1 MIMKSLKIK
10 LLALA
15 IAAVTFTATAQKNVR
30 QAFDAIINCPE
41 AKVTESHS
49 LEKDPNTF
57 VKTGQCDI
65 YCFELPASKIGLIN
79 NALKAFAKDS
89 EKAYAYNRGTSI
101 RNSSGITV
109 AVGNDRNSGVKVTR
123 PGHEYVYSLFLAPKQ
138 EDAEGIYRYAY
149 CMNYKES
156 GSKITGKLAVTYATT
171 LKYRQEH
178 SSRRLRIHTSP
189 APEKWVE
196 SVMGQTTRLY
206 RVNKKDLKLPVAR
219 KIYSVVSSVNRDS
232 VSTGD
237 INTAREII
245 ITARDDPGNSDRMV
259 QTILNQCL
267 EILK

>member
-15 IAAVTFTATAQKNVR
+15 IAAVTFMATAQKNVQ
-30 QAFDAIINCPE
+30 QAFDAIISCPE
-41 AKVTESHS
+41 AKITESHS

-65 YCFELPASKIGLIN
+65 YCFELPASRIGLIN

-89 EKAYAYNRGTSI
+89 EKAYAYNRGTSM
-101 RNSSGITV
+101 RNSTGITV
-109 AVGNDRNSGVKVTR
+109 AVGNDRNNGVKITQ
-123 PGHEYVYSLFLAPKQ
+123 PGHEYAYSLFLAPKQ

-178 SSRRLRIHTSP
+178 SSRRLKIHYSH

-206 RVNKKDLKLPVAR
+206 RVNKDLRLPVAR

-232 VSTGD
+232 VSAVD

-245 ITARDDPGNSDRMV
+245 ITARDDPRNSDKMV